1 MTAITIASTGVR
13 EVFADKND
21 VFDMIATEA
30 ITAGQPVYQTSAGK
44 AGIADANAAGK
55 QQVRGIAL
63 YDTVAGKPC
72 AILRR
77 GYIAGYALSGVAYDG
92 IVYLSDTAGSL
103 DDAAGTMTVNIGRVE
118 SLNDPDLT
126 KVLFVDCDHLRAW
139 S

>member
-1 MTAITIASTGVR
+1 MTAITIATTGVR
-13 EVFADKND
+13 EVHADKND
-21 VFDMIATEA
+21 TFDMIAAEA

-44 AGIADANAAGK
+44 AGIADANGSGK

-63 YDTVAGKPC
+63 YDTAAGKPC

-92 IVYLSDTAGSL
+92 AVFLSDTAGSL
-103 DDAAGTMTVNIGRVE
+103 DDAAGTLSVNVGRVE

-126 KVLFVDCDHLRAW
+126 KVLFVDCDHIRTWA
-139 S
+139 

>member
-1 MTAITIASTGVR
+1 MTAITIATTGVT

-21 VFDMIATEA
+21 VFQLIAAEA
-30 ITAGQPVYQTSAGK
+30 ITAGQPVYQTTAGK
-44 AGIADANAAGK
+44 AGIADANGSGK

-63 YDTVAGKPC
+63 YDCAAGKPC

-77 GYIAGYALSGVAYDG
+77 GYISGYALSGVAYDG
-92 IVYLSDTAGSL
+92 AVYLSDTAGSL
-103 DDAAGTMTVNIGRVE
+103 DDAAGTMTVIVGRVE
-118 SLNDPDLT
+118 ALTDPDLT

>member
-1 MTAITIASTGVR
+1 MTAITIATTGVT

-21 VFDMIATEA
+21 VFQLIAVEA

-63 YDTVAGKPC
+63 YDCAAGKPC

-77 GYIAGYALSGVAYDG
+77 GYLSGYALSGVAYDAP
-92 IVYLSDTAGSL
+92 VFLSDTAGSL
-103 DDAAGTMTVNIGRVE
+103 DDAAGTLSVNVGRVE
-118 SLNDPDLT
+118 ALTDPDLT
-126 KVLFVDCDHLRAW
+126 KVLFVDADHIRTWA
-139 S
+139 